1 MRTVHVGRRPVHP
14 PVHRQPP
21 AARRHGAKPHRLERR
36 ERPGAAHATRHPDRR
51 AAHEA
56 LPADGDREPEGG
68 RAEHRHDLRRRREP
82 QGARPRTRARAR
94 PAKEA
99 LTGGGLGLQLDERAG
114 VPLDAAG
121 RRAGRPRLQAR
132 DAAGTRNG
140 HRQRHLG
147 VELPE
152 PGGVLHVEPA
162 ADEAVVVV
170 APCVEQQVGERAG
183 RGEGVEDVRRRVARM
198 ARAVGARMERAAG
211 RHRAE
216 RVKELVRGD
225 VRAGN
230 PGARSEVD
238 DGVRRA
244 RVRRAAALPT
254 DVLLVRRPV
263 VVHEVLRGIRVE
275 GRPRELELQHS
286 HPPLERRER
295 RGRGRE
301 PDDGEVGLQSAGE
314 REDVEARRPGRI
326 LRPPPGLDLRRV
338 ALDPRREL
346 GAPVRAVAGKRV
358 DHVDVRAGDR
368 LGSILTGAGPAPGR
382 PRVTRPATCR
392 DDRHHGER
400 REPLQPAGR
409 VATPVR
415 PHAPSPVV
423 AS

>member
-1 MRTVHVGRRPVHP
+1 
-14 PVHRQPP
+14 
-21 AARRHGAKPHRLERR
+21 
-36 ERPGAAHATRHPDRR
+36 
-51 AAHEA
+51 
-56 LPADGDREPEGG
+56 
-68 RAEHRHDLRRRREP
+68 
-82 QGARPRTRARAR
+82 
-94 PAKEA
+94 
-99 LTGGGLGLQLDERAG
+99 
-114 VPLDAAG
+114 
-121 RRAGRPRLQAR
+121 LQAR

-286 HPPLERRER
+286 HPPLDRRER

-301 PDDGEVGLQSAGE
+301 LTTE
-314 REDVEARRPGRI
+314 RSGCSPQANGKTSKRGVRVESC
-326 LRPPPGLDLRRV
+326 
-338 ALDPRREL
+338 
-346 GAPVRAVAGKRV
+346 
-358 DHVDVRAGDR
+358 DR
-368 LGSILTGAGPAPGR
+368 HQASICATSLSIRGAGSALRSG
-382 PRVTRPATCR
+382 
-392 DDRHHGER
+392 
-400 REPLQPAGR
+400 
-409 VATPVR
+409 
-415 PHAPSPVV
+415 PSPGN
-423 AS
+423 A